1 MSIISEREE
10 SSQLSFTLN
19 SKIEEIGRR
28 AQNLVERVNQSRTTD
43 QEIMTSFENKLMSKV
58 MTWQMS
64 WLSMS
69 T

>member
-10 SSQLSFTLN
+10 SSQLTFTLN
-19 SKIEEIGRR
+19 SRMEDIGRR
-28 AQNLVERVNQSRTTD
+28 AQNLVERINQSRATD

-58 MTWQMS
+58 MMWQMS
-64 WLSMS
+64 WPS